1 MTQNERILNH
11 LKRYG
16 KITQLEATNRYGI
29 MRLASR
35 IYDLKKLGYEFEK
48 KTVTSKNRY
57 GDPVAYEQYR
67 LAEEKHGVQ

>member
-1 MTQNERILNH
+1 MTQNERILLH

-35 IYDLKKLGYEFEK
+35 IYDLKKLGYEFERR
-48 KTVTSKNRY
+48 TITSRNRY
-57 GDPVAYEQYR
+57 GDKVSYEQYS
-67 LAEEKHGVQ
+67 LVEDKHGLQ